1 MPKEAE
7 VSGVLLFLS
16 EFAASSDMCALRQ
29 GEVHA
34 EDRGLRCETS
44 WSFYHG
50 IGDGWSDL

>member
-7 VSGVLLFLS
+7 VSGVLLLLP
-16 EFAASSDMCALRQ
+16 EFAASSDMRALRQ